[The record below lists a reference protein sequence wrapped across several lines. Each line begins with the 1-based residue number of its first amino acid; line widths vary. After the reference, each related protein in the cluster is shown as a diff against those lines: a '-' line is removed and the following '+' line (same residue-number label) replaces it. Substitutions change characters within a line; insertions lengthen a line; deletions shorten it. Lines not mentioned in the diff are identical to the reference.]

1 MSQTLFQIVFH
12 EHENARCAR
21 IFFYR
26 FLIQSRGQTNYFL
39 GMDLPSDFKHAES
52 SLGRVKIPFMEIF
65 CAQYEQ

>member
-1 MSQTLFQIVFH
+1 MFSMNTKTQD
-12 EHENARCAR
+12 ARE
-21 IFFYR
+21 FSFTG
-26 FLIQSRGQTNYFL
+26 FSFKSRGQTNYSL